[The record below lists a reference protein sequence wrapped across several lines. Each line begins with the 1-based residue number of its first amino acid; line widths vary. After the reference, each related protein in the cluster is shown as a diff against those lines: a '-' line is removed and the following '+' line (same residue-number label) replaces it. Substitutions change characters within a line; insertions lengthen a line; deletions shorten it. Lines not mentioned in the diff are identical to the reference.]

1 MSVTFGAFPCKI
13 ETSRAMSR
21 RGKGGHVRYLGWIA
35 AAFLAGGIVTYAL
48 FCREQKKWPRGI
60 RTTFSTVDRFRGRSY
75 AWILALVRAA
85 PQETE
90 PLADGRLRRVWRDGD
105 YSISLLFDENDRCL
119 GVEDERM
126 EA

>member
-1 MSVTFGAFPCKI
+1 M
-13 ETSRAMSR
+13 
-21 RGKGGHVRYLGWIA
+21 RYLGWIA

-60 RTTFSTVDRFRGRSY
+60 RTTFSNVDRFRGRSY

-90 PLADGRLRRVWRDGD
+90 PLADGRLRRVWRDGG